1 MHSDNSEELF
11 PVVDLSGRVIG
22 RATRGECHGGSMLLH
37 PVVHLHVFNSRGELY
52 LQRRPAWKDI
62 QPGRWDT
69 AVGGHVA
76 WGERIDE
83 ALRREA
89 REELGLETF
98 DAEMVAVY
106 DFRSEREYE
115 LVHVFRTCCDGEIC
129 PSDELD
135 GGRFWTADELR
146 ASVGKGVLTPNFEGE
161 MELILKE
168 SPIGAL
174 SAPPHTKPIMP
185 YMLNLQNLWRGWA
198 DALLAWLGVTP
209 VHNDAWDRWVA
220 FLLVVFVAVLFD
232 FLCRWLLLRGV
243 RHVVRRT
250 AVTWDDELFSDA
262 VLGRGCH
269 VVSAQLLLIV
279 LPVIFDAQS
288 EAHTVVMRLMQAYF
302 IFTVM
307 RFVNALLRALFR
319 IAATRA
325 EWQNKPI
332 KGLRQTAQGIVSLI
346 CIILIVSVLIDRSP
360 TFLLTG
366 LGASAAVVMLIFRDS
381 ILGFVSG
388 IQLSANDMLQVGDWI
403 SMPKYGADGTVEE
416 VSLTTVKIRNFD
428 NTIVTLPPYLLVS
441 DSRCWPAT
449 GRSICCATTSTRP
462 SGASRSTTPST
473 ASGPAS
479 GRSTACI
486 KPTWVFSAPT
496 WCATC
501 ATRCPS
507 TGR

>member
-1 MHSDNSEELF
+1 
-11 PVVDLSGRVIG
+11 
-22 RATRGECHGGSMLLH
+22 
-37 PVVHLHVFNSRGELY
+37 
-52 LQRRPAWKDI
+52 
-62 QPGRWDT
+62 
-69 AVGGHVA
+69 
-76 WGERIDE
+76 
-83 ALRREA
+83 
-89 REELGLETF
+89 
-98 DAEMVAVY
+98 
-106 DFRSEREYE
+106 
-115 LVHVFRTCCDGEIC
+115 
-129 PSDELD
+129 
-135 GGRFWTADELR
+135 
-146 ASVGKGVLTPNFEGE
+146 
-161 MELILKE
+161 
-168 SPIGAL
+168 
-174 SAPPHTKPIMP
+174 MP
-185 YMLNLQNLWRGWA
+185 YMLNLQNLLRGWA

-269 VVSAQLLLIV
+269 VVSALLLLIV

-441 DSRCWPAT
+441 DSFQNWRGMQQSGGRRVKRSVSIDMTSVRFCTPEMLARYRQIDLLRDYIDQTERRVEEYNAQHGIRPGERKINGLHQTNLGVFRAYLVRYLRNEVPVNRAMTLMVRQLQPTET
-449 GRSICCATTSTRP
+449 GLPMELYFFTNTVVWTEYEGIQSDVFDHVLAVIPEFGLRVFQSP
-462 SGASRSTTPST
+462 SGNDLAALQDSLSGAGDAQLEPDRAAAQQSDRTIRTDASVAGEPSEQ
-473 ASGPAS
+473 AHEQHLDDDHAQEHADGVDR
-479 GRSTACI
+479 G
-486 KPTWVFSAPT
+486 V
-496 WCATC
+496 
-501 ATRCPS
+501 
-507 TGR
+507 